1 MRNEK
6 GFTLIE
12 LLLVVM
18 IIGFM
23 LAIILPRGLRAT
35 TDAKYNLVR
44 QNGAELAAFAN
55 DWIEQQILA
64 QDETSP
70 ATRADY
76 LRTLVH
82 YSSTG
87 PIAAGAQD
95 GAAWIADRDISNWNS
110 NGSALIEV
118 YGRCVGDTPPPCVA
132 GTDDVV
138 PENSVEDIIDPAKVL
153 RNPFNGAGV
162 FLFDPNDPE
171 WNSAVIPGAIAC
183 TAATD
188 PSTGGT
194 FDYYS
199 LIFQGTDS
207 SDLAPFTLDAVG
219 ADYHAGMAAATLPGA
234 REGVF
239 FTKVRQ

>member
-64 QDETSP
+64 QDETST

-82 YSSTG
+82 YTSTAPG
-87 PIAAGAQD
+87 AAGGED
-95 GAAWIADRDISNWNS
+95 GAAWVADRDISNWNS
-110 NGSALIEV
+110 NTTSARIFV
-118 YGRCVGDTPPPCVA
+118 YGRCMNDAPPCVA
-132 GTDDVV
+132 GTDDVI

-162 FLFDPNDPE
+162 FLQDPNDPE
-171 WNSAVIPGAIAC
+171 WNGAVIPGAIA
-183 TAATD
+183 ATRAVD
-188 PSTGGT
+188 SSTGGT

-207 SDLAPFTLDAVG
+207 LDASG
-219 ADYHAGMAAATLPGA
+219 YLAISADYHAGMAAGSSLAGA
-234 REGVF
+234 RQGVF